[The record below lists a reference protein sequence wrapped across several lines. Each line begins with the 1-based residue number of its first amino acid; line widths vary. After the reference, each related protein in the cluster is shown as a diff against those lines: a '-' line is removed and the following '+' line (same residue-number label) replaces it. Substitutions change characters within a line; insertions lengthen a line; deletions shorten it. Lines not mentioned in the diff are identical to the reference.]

1 MSDLMRAQ
9 ERDFFDDPDS
19 DGWDDHDEPSWDSNE
34 VGEVSCLA
42 GGFKY

>member
-9 ERDFFDDPDS
+9 ERDFFDDFDN

-42 GGFKY
+42 GS